1 MTKNKILE
9 LNQTLW
15 IKIPFLNETIATIV
29 NQIRGNILK
38 LQNWKKTEQNLAIV
52 SKTNILNQ
60 KQIIGSKI
68 EIIEWKNNSWLKV
81 MSELNIKI
89 KLLNKNRNIG
99 YKYTRNKFSLTS
111 AGILGPELWLV
122 NVLRADISSYIF
134 DWKLVQFFYP

>member
-1 MTKNKILE
+1 M
-9 LNQTLW
+9 
-15 IKIPFLNETIATIV
+15 
-29 NQIRGNILK
+29 
-38 LQNWKKTEQNLAIV
+38 KKTEQNLAIE
-52 SKTNILNQ
+52 SKTNTLNQ
-60 KQIIGSKI
+60 KIIGSKI

-111 AGILGPELWLV
+111 AGILGPEFWLV

>member
-1 MTKNKILE
+1 M
-9 LNQTLW
+9 
-15 IKIPFLNETIATIV
+15 
-29 NQIRGNILK
+29 
-38 LQNWKKTEQNLAIV
+38 KKTEQNLAIE

-99 YKYTRNKFSLTS
+99 YKYTRNKFSLAS

-122 NVLRADISSYIF
+122 NFLRADISSYIF

>member
-1 MTKNKILE
+1 MNKNTIFEWNYYDYCKPNKRKYFEVAE
-9 LNQTLW
+9 L
-15 IKIPFLNETIATIV
+15 
-29 NQIRGNILK
+29 
-38 LQNWKKTEQNLAIV
+38 KKTEQNLAIV

>member
-1 MTKNKILE
+1 MNKNTIFEWNYYDYCKPNKRKYFEVAE
-9 LNQTLW
+9 L
-15 IKIPFLNETIATIV
+15 
-29 NQIRGNILK
+29 
-38 LQNWKKTEQNLAIV
+38 KKTEQNLAIV

-134 DWKLVQFFYP
+134 DWKLLQFFYP

>member
-1 MTKNKILE
+1 M
-9 LNQTLW
+9 
-15 IKIPFLNETIATIV
+15 
-29 NQIRGNILK
+29 
-38 LQNWKKTEQNLAIV
+38 KKTEQNLAIE
-52 SKTNILNQ
+52 SKANILNQ

-68 EIIEWKNNSWLKV
+68 EIIDWKNNSWLKV

-99 YKYTRNKFSLTS
+99 YKYTRNKFSLPS
-111 AGILGPELWLV
+111 AGILGPEFWLV

>member
-1 MTKNKILE
+1 M
-9 LNQTLW
+9 
-15 IKIPFLNETIATIV
+15 
-29 NQIRGNILK
+29 
-38 LQNWKKTEQNLAIV
+38 KKTGQNLAIE
-52 SKTNILNQ
+52 SKTDILNQ
-60 KQIIGSKI
+60 KQTIGSKI

-99 YKYTRNKFSLTS
+99 YKYTRNKFSFIS

>member
-1 MTKNKILE
+1 M
-9 LNQTLW
+9 
-15 IKIPFLNETIATIV
+15 
-29 NQIRGNILK
+29 R
-38 LQNWKKTEQNLAIV
+38 KTGQNLAIE
-52 SKTNILNQ
+52 SKTDILNQ
-60 KQIIGSKI
+60 KQTIGSKI
-68 EIIEWKNNSWLKV
+68 EIIEWKNNSWLKL